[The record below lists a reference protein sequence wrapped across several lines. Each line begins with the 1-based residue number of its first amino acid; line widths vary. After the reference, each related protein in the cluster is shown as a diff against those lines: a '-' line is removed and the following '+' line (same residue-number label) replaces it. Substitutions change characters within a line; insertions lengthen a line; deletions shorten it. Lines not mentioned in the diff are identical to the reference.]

1 MMNKSIEN
9 LADDIIKILED
20 NISKKDK
27 ATLLVSGGNTPKA
40 LFEIL
45 SKKDIPWAKVIIG
58 LVDERWIE
66 PSKED
71 SNEFLV
77 NNYLLKNKAKEATF
91 IGMYIPQVNAK
102 LGQKICS
109 KIYKKELYPFD
120 LVILGMGND
129 AHTASLF
136 PNNEKLKEAF
146 DLNNEELCIS
156 IKPQTAP
163 YERMSLTLKSILSA
177 TNIFLHIEGKEKIK
191 VYNEALNSKDI
202 YQTPI
207 SAVLNQSFKKVEV
220 YAYE

>member
-91 IGMYIPQVNAK
+91 IGMYIPQVNTK

-177 TNIFLHIEGKEKIK
+177 TNIFLHIQGKEKIK